1 MKHFLKPPA
10 ALCTVAVLSVV
21 AAQAQETPFYIKGD
35 LGGAWTEDTAL
46 KSFFGE
52 NTFGAK
58 MKFDPG
64 ARLGFQGG
72 YMVTD
77 WFSAEAETGVT
88 TSTIHSIT
96 GGPSSVDASL
106 STVPFLLNARF
117 QIPCRMRVTPFFGG
131 GLGFADMVLDAD
143 HMTFGTT
150 RLHGTVS
157 DAVFAYQAFAGLRF
171 ALNDRM
177 GVSVEYHYLGTT
189 DPEWRADFVVG
200 GGSDRM
206 KIGGIETHSFSI
218 AFEYRF

>member
-1 MKHFLKPPA
+1 MKRSLKLPA
-10 ALCTVAVLSVV
+10 GLCTIAILSL
-21 AAQAQETPFYIKGD
+21 AAARAQETPFYVKGD
-35 LGGAWTEDTAL
+35 LGGAWTEDTDL

-58 MKFDPG
+58 VKFDPG
-64 ARLGFQGG
+64 VRFGFRAG

-88 TSTIHSIT
+88 TSTINSIT
-96 GGPSSVDASL
+96 GPSSVDASL
-106 STVPFLLNARF
+106 ATVPFLLNARF
-117 QIPCRMRVTPFFGG
+117 QIPQRMLVTPFFGG
-131 GLGFADMVLDAD
+131 GLGFADMVLNAD

-150 RLHGTVS
+150 RLHGTAS

-177 GVSVEYHYLGTT
+177 GVSVEYHYVGTT
-189 DPEWRADFVVG
+189 APEWRADFISG
-200 GGSDRM
+200 GGLDRM
-206 KIGGIETHSFSI
+206 KFGGIQTHAFSI